1 MRFVHLAVLLGACA
15 LIARIANVFVEAS
28 LWTPP
33 RVSDTPRA
41 AQEEPAPAALN
52 PARIAS
58 LLQLEPRE
66 LDAPT
71 PPAATAELPLTLLGT
86 LAPTFACVLEKPT
99 GAVHTLALGDSLSG
113 VELVEVDR
121 GAILVRRD
129 GRLERVESNAPPAAA
144 SAHPPP
150 APGPKPS
157 GTVARSAIAGA
168 MDAFPQLS
176 SLLRVVPAFRNGQFE
191 GFRLFG
197 VSKLPLLAQAGL
209 HDGDVVRR
217 INGIDTAKPD
227 QLIGL
232 LRDLASLTRV
242 DLELVRDGAT
252 VHHAITL
259 E

>member
-1 MRFVHLAVLLGACA
+1 MRFVHLAVLLAACV
-15 LIARIANVFVEAS
+15 LIARTANVVVEAS
-28 LWTPP
+28 LWKPP

-41 AQEEPAPAALN
+41 AREEPAPAALN
-52 PARIAS
+52 PARIAT
-58 LLQLEPRE
+58 LLQLEPGAT
-66 LDAPT
+66 DAPT
-71 PPAATAELPLTLLGT
+71 PVAVTTELPLTLLGT

-99 GAVHTLALGDSLSG
+99 GTVHTLALGDSLAG

-121 GAILVRRD
+121 GAILVRRE
-129 GRLERVESNAPPAAA
+129 GRLERVESNAAPSTSTRPPAAA
-144 SAHPPP
+144 
-150 APGPKPS
+150 GPKPT

-176 SLLRVVPAFRNGQFE
+176 SRLRVVPAFRDGQFE